1 MNVPIYIYIYIYVYI
16 YIYKF
21 VRYNKTLPL
30 GEHPLGVIVN
40 TYHISIFLFAMGN
53 VICKWK

>member
-1 MNVPIYIYIYIYVYI
+1 MNVPIYI

-30 GEHPLGVIVN
+30 GGHPLGVIVN